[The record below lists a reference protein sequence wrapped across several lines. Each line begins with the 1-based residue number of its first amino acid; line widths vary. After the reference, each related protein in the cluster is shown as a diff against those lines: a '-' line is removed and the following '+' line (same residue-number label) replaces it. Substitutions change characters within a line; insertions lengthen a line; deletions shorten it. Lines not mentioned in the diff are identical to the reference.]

1 MSKSKGLRQK
11 EALIRSSSLISV
23 DETVPNC
30 LTRALSFLRQHEF
43 PAAES
48 EFAQAVQ
55 AAAQHGDIRGLLLLH
70 KHIAKMWL
78 KVYSVR
84 RALTHWKQ
92 VKYVADVLQLPAEK
106 MKAYKGIG
114 VCYQLVRKYD
124 SALMYFKRLLE
135 LAWYHE
141 NIDMELQAYDCM
153 GKQYYYLGRMDK
165 AAYYNERV
173 WNGLTEKK
181 DSGARLLSK
190 HKVETRRKKQHW
202 YPEDAQ
208 RVALDAESHVSSDIS
223 EADLPS
229 PMSSFASTRSFAFL
243 PHSLDPVAIRPA
255 PATTRLPP
263 LRSHRPAAPL
273 PDFPYLKSSR
283 AALRPFIMLSH
294 LSLNRS
300 LKNYQC
306 LKDAKKIKIKKYR
319 VNENRGL

>member
-1 MSKSKGLRQK
+1 MSVPKALSLK
-11 EALIRSSSLISV
+11 EALKRSSSLISV

-30 LTRALSFLRQHEF
+30 LTRALGFLRQHEF

-55 AAAQHGDIRGLLLLH
+55 SAAQHGDIRGLLLLH

-84 RALTHWKQ
+84 RALAHLKQ
-92 VKYVADVLQLPAEK
+92 VKYVADVLHQPVDK

-114 VCYQLVRKYD
+114 MCYQLVRKYD
-124 SALMYFKRLLE
+124 TALIYFKRLLE
-135 LAWYHE
+135 LAWCHD

-165 AAYYNERV
+165 AAYYNQRV
-173 WNGLTEKK
+173 WNGLTERK
-181 DSGARLLSK
+181 DSAARLLSK
-190 HKVETRRKKQHW
+190 HMVESRRKKQHW
-202 YPEDAQ
+202 HFEDAQ
-208 RVALDAESHVSSDIS
+208 RVALNAESHVSSDIS
-223 EADLPS
+223 EGELPS
-229 PMSSFASTRSFAFL
+229 PMSSSTSTRSFAFL
-243 PHSLDPVAIRPA
+243 PHSLDPDSPRPA

-263 LRSHRPAAPL
+263 LHSRRPALL
-273 PDFPYLKSSR
+273 PSLSYLKSSR

-306 LKDAKKIKIKKYR
+306 LKDAKKIKIKRYR
-319 VNENRGL
+319 GEGKREL